1 MYDNTNKG
9 ALFINKRR
17 TTDRHPNLTG
27 KIDIEGVEYWISAW
41 TNHKKS
47 DGEKYLSLNVTPVE
61 EKPVHKNTTSNM
73 DDGSDDIPF

>member
-9 ALFINKRR
+9 ALFVNKRR

-61 EKPVHKNTTSNM
+61 EKPVQENTTKTIM
-73 DDGSDDIPF
+73 DDDIPF

>member
-61 EKPVHKNTTSNM
+61 EKPVQENTTKTIM
-73 DDGSDDIPF
+73 DDDIPF